1 MRKTYLYETHM
12 HTREGSACA
21 TATGQEMVR
30 AHIKAGYA
38 GMIVT
43 DHFFNGNTAIPKDL
57 PWDVRVDLFCR
68 GYEHALEEA
77 KGTDFHVFFAWE
89 YTYHGTD
96 FLTYGLDKDFLLK
109 HPDILEWSPEEY
121 FDIVHEN
128 GGFIV
133 HAHPFR
139 EAFYIDKIRLFPE
152 YIDAVEVIN
161 ASHLD
166 PIFDERALRF
176 AQENSLL
183 QTAGSDLHH
192 WQDICGAGMAF
203 EYEIKSMEDFIKSVK
218 GEDYTLVKGF
228 SERINSEQ

>member
-1 MRKTYLYETHM
+1 MRKTFLYETHM

-43 DHFFNGNTAIPKDL
+43 DHFFNGNTAVPHDL
-57 PWDVRVDLFCR
+57 PWEVRVELLYK
-68 GYEHALEEA
+68 GYENALEEA
-77 KGTDFHVFFAWE
+77 KGTDFHVFFGWE

-96 FLTYGLDKDFLLK
+96 FLTYGLDKDFLLAY
-109 HPDILEWSPEEY
+109 PDLLQWSPEKY
-121 FDIVHEN
+121 FDIVHEH

-139 EAFYIDKIRLFPE
+139 EAFYIEKIRLYPE
-152 YIDAVEVIN
+152 HVDAVEVIN
-161 ASHLD
+161 SSHLD
-166 PIFDERALRF
+166 SKFDERALKY
-176 AQENSLL
+176 AQEHSLL

-192 WQDICGAGMAF
+192 WEDINGAGMAF
-203 EYEIKSMEDFIKSVK
+203 EFEIKSIQDFIKAVK
-218 GEDYTLVKGF
+218 RKDYTLVKGF
-228 SERINSEQ
+228 NSVE